1 MKEVRWR
8 GPLWV
13 TLQNGMRRQFCGP
26 YDALDFLENE
36 WPSHGPLHARA
47 VRACREALRHAEYV
61 SSARNCFMA
70 ACVEASFLCTEAGNL
85 QSRAGSKLM
94 GRYR

>member
-1 MKEVRWR
+1 MREVPWR
-8 GPLWV
+8 RPLWV
-13 TLQNGMRRQFCGP
+13 TLQNGMRRQFCGL

-47 VRACREALRHAEYV
+47 VGACRAALHHPEYA

-70 ACVEASFLCTEAGNL
+70 ACVEASFACSEAGNL
-85 QSRAGSKLM
+85 RSRAETKMVS
-94 GRYR
+94 RYR